1 MKYLFVF
8 SFLLLSACGTTYVA
22 TGNQS
27 QYEYNLALNTCEH
40 EAQNY
45 LTNRK
50 AKNAE
55 IKRNEPKRQP
65 PPPSYKT
72 DVMCYDSG
80 YSVQCHGTTTADNS
94 AAQTEALVENS
105 VEVLSDIADEYW
117 TSTVFDE
124 CMQRYGF
131 VAE

>member
-45 LTNRK
+45 LRNTK
-50 AKNAE
+50 ARNAE

-65 PPPSYKT
+65 PPPSYNT
-72 DVMCYDSG
+72 DVMCYESD
-80 YSVQCHGTTTADNS
+80 YSVRCHGTTTADNS
-94 AAQTEALVENS
+94 SAHAAALADNALD
-105 VEVLSDIADEYW
+105 VLIDIMDESS
-117 TSTVFDE
+117 TSNVFDK